1 MRRLDT
7 ASWHRFQWWIYFKV
21 ASPYFYTRVIGA
33 EWLIEVKE
41 THIYNMPTVIS
52 ISNPDAS
59 IPLIFTDAVSVM
71 YTGTTIEQP
80 PPQKP
85 RENLFLSRMHGV
97 NVCIMTIHYVY
108 VYTGLYAYTYMSLC
122 FCEIWMHSY
131 ELNRYELRVCM
142 KQIRFTCTYAIY
154 V

>member
-1 MRRLDT
+1 
-7 ASWHRFQWWIYFKV
+7 
-21 ASPYFYTRVIGA
+21 
-33 EWLIEVKE
+33 
-41 THIYNMPTVIS
+41 MPTVIS